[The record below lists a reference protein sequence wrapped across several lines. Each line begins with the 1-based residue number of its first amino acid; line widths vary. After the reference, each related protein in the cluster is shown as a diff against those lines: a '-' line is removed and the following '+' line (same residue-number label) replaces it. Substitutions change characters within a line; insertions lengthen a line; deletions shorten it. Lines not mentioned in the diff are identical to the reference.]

1 MCTGSENINYMG
13 RDAQIR
19 GGEGGGGGAGFAR
32 PLPMQPVSYIP
43 HFLSFLCF
51 LLLPPRGGHR
61 LK

>member
-43 HFLSFLCF
+43 HFLSFYASYSF
-51 LLLPPRGGHR
+51 PPEVGIV
-61 LK
+61 